1 MNGWIGSALVSCACR
16 TSRSASGLV
25 SAQPLNPR
33 GSHSWTP
40 ESSPDHR
47 DWRVCRFDG
56 FGDWGPA
63 ADGPQSRLV
72 R

>member
-1 MNGWIGSALVSCACR
+1 MVQALVASERCAPGL
-16 TSRSASGLV
+16 ASGLV
-25 SAQPLNPR
+25 SAQPRNPR
-33 GSHSWTP
+33 GSHPWSP
-40 ESSPDHR
+40 ESPPDHR

-63 ADGPQSRLV
+63 ADGLHAGLV